1 MTTKEIY
8 SDLPI
13 PPGSFL
19 EEVLDDLGM
28 SKEELAKRMD
38 RPASKLTAIFK
49 GTKAITPDTALQ
61 LEKVTSVPAHIWSGL
76 ESEYR
81 LTLARL
87 QEKAEL
93 KKRKEEIPLVTK
105 YCYASLVKLGYIKK
119 LIKPLEKIEE
129 LHRFFG
135 VTSLFNLYGVKRY
148 APFYKQNLSKKSKVS
163 SEALVSW
170 LRIGE
175 LESQNIETQQFDAG
189 KLRSL
194 IPKLRS
200 MTKLSPSKF
209 LDDMYKYFSEAGVA
223 LVIVQHLP
231 KTYAHGATFW
241 LSKTKAVL
249 MTTIRGSYADIF
261 WFSLFHEIGHIL
273 LHNKQNVYIESDTV
287 KFILQN
293 LEEEANK
300 FAADN
305 LIPSDKYKYFTLHN
319 SLYKKDII
327 KFADELNIHPGII
340 VGRLQHDKLIEPSWH
355 NDLREKYVWNK

>member
-1 MTTKEIY
+1 MMTKEIH

-19 EEVLDDLGM
+19 EEVINDLGM
-28 SKEELAKRMD
+28 GKEELAKRMD

-61 LEKVTSVPAHIWSGL
+61 LEKVTSVPAHIWFGL

-87 QEKAEL
+87 QEKSEL
-93 KKRKEEIPLVTK
+93 EKRKKEIPLVTK
-105 YCYASLVKLGYIKK
+105 YCYAPLVKLGYVKK
-119 LIKPLEKIEE
+119 LTEPFEKVEE
-129 LHRFFG
+129 LQRFFG
-135 VTSLFNLYGVKRY
+135 VTSLFNLYDVKRY

-163 SEALVSW
+163 SEALISW

-175 LESQNIETQQFDAG
+175 LESHKIETQPFNAD
-189 KLRSL
+189 KLSAL

-200 MTKLSPSKF
+200 MSKLPPSKF
-209 LDDMYKYFSEAGVA
+209 LDEIYKGFAEAGVA
-223 LVIVQHLP
+223 LIIVPHLP

-241 LSKTKAVL
+241 LSKAKAVL

-273 LHNKQNVYIESDTV
+273 LHNKQKVYIESDNINYV
-287 KFILQN
+287 LKG
-293 LEEEANK
+293 LEDEANK

-305 LIPSDKYKYFTLHN
+305 LLPLDKYSYFTKHN

-327 KFADELNIHPGII
+327 KFAAKMNIHPGLV
-340 VGRLQHDKLIEPSWH
+340 VGRLQHDNLIEPSWD
-355 NDLREKYVWNK
+355 NDLREKYIWDK